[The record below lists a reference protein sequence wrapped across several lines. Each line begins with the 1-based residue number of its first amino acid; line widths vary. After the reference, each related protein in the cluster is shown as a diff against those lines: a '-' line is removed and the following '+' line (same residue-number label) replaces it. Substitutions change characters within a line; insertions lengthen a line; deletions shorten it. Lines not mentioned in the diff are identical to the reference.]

1 MPKIYIEINRA
12 INFNIDIYDTL
23 IGEKFFNQHVEITKQ
38 DPVRAIPVI
47 TDFTKYTINYFIKLI
62 EEAHDTNTVDWSM
75 YNIQAGP
82 EHYESNQLCF
92 NLMHK
97 DLEVTAGINK
107 YDGLDKEQIKLV
119 DDLHCCLHSLETTEA
134 PLDYNFTERTSKRQS
149 NARARKIRQGTQTRR
164 SAVRLPICWQ
174 GTILLHDA

>member
-62 EEAHDTNTVDWSM
+62 DL
-75 YNIQAGP
+75 IQISFI
-82 EHYESNQLCF
+82 YLYF
-92 NLMHK
+92 
-97 DLEVTAGINK
+97 
-107 YDGLDKEQIKLV
+107 
-119 DDLHCCLHSLETTEA
+119 LHH
-134 PLDYNFTERTSKRQS
+134 NFKR
-149 NARARKIRQGTQTRR
+149 IF
-164 SAVRLPICWQ
+164 
-174 GTILLHDA
+174 